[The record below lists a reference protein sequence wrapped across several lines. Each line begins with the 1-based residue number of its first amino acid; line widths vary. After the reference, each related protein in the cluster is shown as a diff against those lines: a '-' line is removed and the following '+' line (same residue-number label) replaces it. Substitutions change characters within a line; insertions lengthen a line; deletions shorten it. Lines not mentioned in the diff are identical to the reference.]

1 MGHPRGSSSAPTNPY
16 QEIRYQQGEPSVK
29 GENKE
34 HWKELCAQA
43 AVEQNPER
51 LMVLIKQITGML
63 EEKERRLLRE
73 RSAKGL

>member
-1 MGHPRGSSSAPTNPY
+1 
-16 QEIRYQQGEPSVK
+16 VK